1 MSNSCETSDG
11 RLLDLLRTHGTLSI
25 AEAATATDVTATA
38 VRQRLN
44 RLMKQGLVE
53 RVKNTRGRGR
63 PEHRYSPTEKAKR
76 QAGNNYADLAQVLW
90 QELRNLPDA
99 EIRRG
104 LLQRIADQ
112 MTRLY
117 RDDLT
122 GTTVADRM
130 ESLKEVFADRRV
142 PLEVTTVPGVDGQ
155 LSNLPVLKIVDCPYP
170 ELAARDRSVC
180 AMEKQMFEALV
191 DQPMRLSQCRL
202 DGHSCCQF
210 ETK

>member
-1 MSNSCETSDG
+1 MSNSCETSDA
-11 RLLDLLRTHGTLSI
+11 RLLDLLRTHGSLSVT
-25 AEAATATDVTATA
+25 EAASATAVTATA

-44 RLMKQGLVE
+44 RMMKQGLVQRE
-53 RVKNTRGRGR
+53 KNARGRGR
-63 PEHRYSPTEKAKR
+63 PQHRYSPTEKAKR

-90 QELRNLPDA
+90 QELRNVPDA

-112 MTRLY
+112 MTQLY

-122 GTTVADRM
+122 GTTAADRM

-142 PLEVTTVPGVDGQ
+142 PVEVTANAT
-155 LSNLPVLKIVDCPYP
+155 NLPVLKIVDCPYP

>member
-11 RLLDLLRTHGTLSI
+11 RLLDLLRQRGSLSVT
-25 AEAATATDVTATA
+25 EAATATAVTATA
-38 VRQRLN
+38 VRQRLT

-53 RVKNTRGRGR
+53 RATKTHGRGR
-63 PEHRYSPTEKAKR
+63 PVHRYSPSEKAKR

-112 MTRLY
+112 MTQLY

-122 GTTVADRM
+122 GATPADRM
-130 ESLKEVFADRRV
+130 QSLREMFAKRSVPVEVMSGSTAA
-142 PLEVTTVPGVDGQ
+142 
-155 LSNLPVLKIVDCPYP
+155 LPVLRIVDCPYP

-202 DGHSCCQF
+202 DGHNCCQF

>member
-1 MSNSCETSDG
+1 MSNACETSDA
-11 RLLDLLRTHGTLSI
+11 RLLDLICTRGSLSVT
-25 AEAATATDVTATA
+25 EAATATEVTATA

-53 RVKNTRGRGR
+53 RVTKQRGRGR

-90 QELRNLPDA
+90 KELRNVKDD

-112 MTRLY
+112 MTQLY

-122 GTTVADRM
+122 GTTPSDRM
-130 ESLKEVFADRRV
+130 ESLREVFADRRV
-142 PLEVTTVPGVDGQ
+142 PLEIAAGSSAQ
-155 LSNLPVLKIVDCPYP
+155 LPVLRVVDCPYP
-170 ELAARDRSVC
+170 ELAAQDRSIC
-180 AMEKQMFEALV
+180 AMEKQMFESLV
-191 DQPMRLSQCRL
+191 EQPMRLSQCRL
-202 DGHSCCQF
+202 DGHDCCQF

>member
-1 MSNSCETSDG
+1 
-11 RLLDLLRTHGTLSI
+11 LLRNRGSLSI
-25 AEAATATDVTATA
+25 AEAATATEVTATA

-90 QELRNLPDA
+90 QELRNVPDA

-122 GTTVADRM
+122 GATAADRM
-130 ESLKEVFADRRV
+130 ASLKEVFADRRV
-142 PLEVTTVPGVDGQ
+142 PVEVTMAEATAEG
-155 LSNLPVLKIVDCPYP
+155 SASALPVLTIVDCPYP

-180 AMEKQMFEALV
+180 AMEKQMFESLV
-191 DQPMRLSQCRL
+191 DQPLRLSQCRL